1 LIITWHFARVLH
13 SIVLHVS
20 DNLMRYLE
28 KRILCIIDFIKSIAF
43 WQFFNKGE
51 FFLFFSHTHTHTH
64 THRALCWVA
73 MCCDSATDQS
83 EKKVLYMSHNDWSL

>member
-43 WQFFNKGE
+43 WQFFNKG
-51 FFLFFSHTHTHTH
+51 
-64 THRALCWVA
+64 
-73 MCCDSATDQS
+73 
-83 EKKVLYMSHNDWSL
+83 